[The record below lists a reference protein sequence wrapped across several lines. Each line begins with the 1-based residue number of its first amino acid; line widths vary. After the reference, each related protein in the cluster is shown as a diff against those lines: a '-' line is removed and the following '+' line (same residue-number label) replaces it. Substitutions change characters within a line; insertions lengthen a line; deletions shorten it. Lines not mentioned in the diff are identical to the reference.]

1 MALQRW
7 QCCISIIWMLPKARI
22 SFFPAILFI
31 LFSLLQV
38 PSATPTSLK
47 GQKAVFRH
55 SNITNEYWTLSPGTK
70 IPSLQAFT
78 LCVDIR
84 LKEMSAN
91 GVAVFTYNTDKQ
103 TQSAALKHELSIM
116 VESKYIVI
124 WLFRKSFRVK
134 KILPLHTWHSLCLT
148 WNSQSHTAQ
157 IYVNGTLE
165 DDKKQG
171 KKILGQ
177 NGSLVLG
184 RRHRRLA
191 DRLQVDLE
199 MAFVGELYLFR
210 LWDHEKSSRSI
221 ANLNCE
227 DGNIITWDREQWA
240 FTGTI
245 LEDDTTLS
253 CCENCFKLRFKH
265 SATGSTDSMNTTVT
279 TNTLTSITTDVEST
293 TTPSEN
299 ITGNNTD
306 NQTLS
311 MMTVPPNT
319 TATEST
325 TTLSWNST
333 KAETGNNNGEK
344 TRETKPT
351 KTPGN
356 GNPPPRQTTAERST
370 YAVTTQLQNTAGSST
385 YTATTQLQ
393 NTPENSTYTATTP
406 LQNTAESST
415 YTATSQLQNTTGNNT
430 ATLTSRP
437 QFTADVTI
445 INVTKPSHNITDVI
459 IINATKPS
467 HNITESS
474 TYTATTQLQNTTGNN
489 TATLPPHLQFT
500 KDVIIINVTKPS
512 HNITDSAPS
521 EPTTTLNITAL
532 DEAAVAAIVSQ
543 LEEVLQMEAISTGL
557 AMELIGRISA
567 LLSASPDV
575 VASFSTRLIRS
586 VDTIGLRLNF
596 TTESVNITSSS
607 LALAVSK
614 VNGTGFGGADFR
626 IRNITNLQVSLD
638 EGTTEENFAAIK
650 LPSSLLNNLTSEDQ
664 EIASRVQFTFYERAT
679 LFQDPS
685 MENTTILNSYIIGAS
700 VANLSIANLMDPVR
714 ILFRNIEPTENDT
727 YVQCVFWDFSK
738 NNGSGGWNSD
748 GCTTESSSSNQTIC
762 ECDHLTHFG
771 ILLALSRDFNIDAKN
786 NQILTFITYIGC
798 GLSSILLAVTLVT
811 YLAFDKL
818 RRDYPSKILI
828 NLCAALLLLNMTFLI
843 DSWISVYNI
852 DGLCIA
858 VAVLLHYFLLVSF
871 TWMSLEAF
879 HMYLALVKVFNT
891 YVHRYM
897 LKFSII
903 GWGIPIIV
911 IAIVLII
918 SPNNYGL
925 GDYDKNTNSTYDTF
939 CWINDD
945 TTFYVA
951 VVAYFCVMFLLNVS
965 IFIVVMIQFCRI
977 KNQKQ
982 HKNTERNVL
991 QDMKSVAGLTF
1002 LLGITWGFAFF
1013 AWEPVNIPFMYL
1025 FAIFNTLQGA
1035 FIFAFHCLSK
1045 ENVQKQ
1051 WRRYL
1056 CCGKLRLAENSD
1068 WSRTATNNTKKL
1080 QPLVQAI
1087 SLSST
1092 SNSSLQS
1099 NSSLFLVQEYGK
1111 HPKMNGAKF

>member
-1 MALQRW
+1 
-7 QCCISIIWMLPKARI
+7 
-22 SFFPAILFI
+22 
-31 LFSLLQV
+31 
-38 PSATPTSLK
+38 
-47 GQKAVFRH
+47 
-55 SNITNEYWTLSPGTK
+55 IT
-70 IPSLQAFT
+70 
-78 LCVDIR
+78 
-84 LKEMSAN
+84 
-91 GVAVFTYNTDKQ
+91 
-103 TQSAALKHELSIM
+103 
-116 VESKYIVI
+116 
-124 WLFRKSFRVK
+124 
-134 KILPLHTWHSLCLT
+134 
-148 WNSQSHTAQ
+148 
-157 IYVNGTLE
+157 
-165 DDKKQG
+165 
-171 KKILGQ
+171 
-177 NGSLVLG
+177 
-184 RRHRRLA
+184 
-191 DRLQVDLE
+191 
-199 MAFVGELYLFR
+199 
-210 LWDHEKSSRSI
+210 
-221 ANLNCE
+221 
-227 DGNIITWDREQWA
+227 
-240 FTGTI
+240 
-245 LEDDTTLS
+245 
-253 CCENCFKLRFKH
+253 
-265 SATGSTDSMNTTVT
+265 
-279 TNTLTSITTDVEST
+279 
-293 TTPSEN
+293 
-299 ITGNNTD
+299 
-306 NQTLS
+306 
-311 MMTVPPNT
+311 
-319 TATEST
+319 
-325 TTLSWNST
+325 
-333 KAETGNNNGEK
+333 
-344 TRETKPT
+344 
-351 KTPGN
+351 
-356 GNPPPRQTTAERST
+356 
-370 YAVTTQLQNTAGSST
+370 GSST

-393 NTPENSTYTATTP
+393 NTTESSTYTATTP
-406 LQNTAESST
+406 LQNTTESST
-415 YTATSQLQNTTGNNT
+415 YTATSQLQNTTGNIT
-430 ATLTSRP
+430 ATL
-437 QFTADVTI
+437 
-445 INVTKPSHNITDVI
+445 
-459 IINATKPS
+459 
-467 HNITESS
+467 SS
-474 TYTATTQLQNTTGNN
+474 Q
-489 TATLPPHLQFT
+489 PQFT
-500 KDVIIINVTKPS
+500 KDVIIINVTTPS
-512 HNITDSAPS
+512 HNITDSTSS

-685 MENTTILNSYIIGAS
+685 MENTTILNSYIIGAT
-700 VANLSIANLMDPVR
+700 VANLSIANLTDPVQ
-714 ILFRNIEPTENDT
+714 ILFRNIEPTENNT
-727 YVQCVFWDFSK
+727 HVQCVFWDFSK

-748 GCTTESSSSNQTIC
+748 GCTTESISSNQTIC
-762 ECDHLTHFG
+762 ECNHLTHFG
-771 ILLALSRDFNIDAKN
+771 ILLALSRDPIDEKN

-843 DSWISVYNI
+843 DTWISVYNI

-903 GWGIPIIV
+903 GWGTPIIV

-939 CWINDD
+939 CWIKDD

-965 IFIVVMIQFCRI
+965 IFIVVMIQLCRI

-982 HKNTERNVL
+982 HKNTERSVL
-991 QDMKSVAGLTF
+991 QDMKSVTGLTF

-1013 AWEPVNIPFMYL
+1013 AWEPVNITFMYL

-1080 QPLVQAI
+1080 QPLVQAM

-1092 SNSSLQS
+1092 SNTSLQS

-1111 HPKMNGAKF
+1111 HLKMNGNLLL